1 MKKKVIVSLLSI
13 SLLFISQTSLAVRAE
28 GNLYNEPFLIES
40 TAYSYGEVT
49 KDGSMIREGI
59 CAGKEEWL
67 GLTAVVYSVEEGG
80 GVGQVLGIY
89 EIKDTGGDHRLQDGT
104 CIDIYMDN
112 EAEAIKY
119 GRQPVYIQLIRA
131 DG

>member
-1 MKKKVIVSLLSI
+1 MKKKTIVSLLSI
-13 SLLFISQTSLAVRAE
+13 SLLFTNRTSLAVRAE

-49 KDGSMIREGI
+49 KDGSMVREGI

-67 GLTAVVYSVEEGG
+67 GLTAVVYSVDQDGEI
-80 GVGQVLGIY
+80 GQLLGIY
-89 EIKDTGGDHRLQDGT
+89 EIKDTGGDYRLQDGT
-104 CIDIYMDN
+104 CIDIYMPE

-119 GRQPVYIQLIRA
+119 GRQEVYIQLIRA
-131 DG
+131 EG